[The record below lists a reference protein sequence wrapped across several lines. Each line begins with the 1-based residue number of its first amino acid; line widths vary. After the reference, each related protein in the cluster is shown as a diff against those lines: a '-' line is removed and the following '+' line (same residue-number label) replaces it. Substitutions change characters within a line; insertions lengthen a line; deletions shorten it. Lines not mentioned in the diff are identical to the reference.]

1 MRNKICIGQEEF
13 TPILLE
19 RICGGGVGNVLSQNK
34 DIFKMFILKY
44 HPIKIK
50 WKYKCI
56 HEDLN

>member
-19 RICGGGVGNVLSQNK
+19 RICGGGVENVLSQNK

-44 HPIKIK
+44 HPIK
-50 WKYKCI
+50 WKYMYS
-56 HEDLN
+56 